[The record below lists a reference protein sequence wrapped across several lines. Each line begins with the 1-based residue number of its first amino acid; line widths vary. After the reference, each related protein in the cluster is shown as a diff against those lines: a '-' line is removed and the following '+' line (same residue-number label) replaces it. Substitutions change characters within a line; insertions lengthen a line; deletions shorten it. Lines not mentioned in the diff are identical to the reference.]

1 MNIALSILSAAAS
14 AEAAGTAEAYSGPW
28 ENVYNAVHST
38 AEAVTEEAQGVVDR
52 IQGLGDAHAQ
62 LADPDYWGSVGIIT
76 LTGILVVFFILAI
89 LIFLFWALGKTFQTI
104 DKNRAAK
111 AEAAKK
117 AAAPAPAAAPATVE
131 EIVEEDDN
139 DDEIM
144 AVISAAIAAYAEEE
158 GTSYT
163 IRDVKKRD
171 KRARSAW
178 SLAGIGENTRPF
190 WGQTERKIEA
200 WKYLLIP

>member
-117 AAAPAPAAAPATVE
+117 A
-131 EIVEEDDN
+131 
-139 DDEIM
+139 DEIKTALEKRVDNQKSTYKDYTPDEM
-144 AVISAAIAAYAEEE
+144 YKFDDCFVKQDGNTVYYAVTADNTKAADIL
-158 GTSYT
+158 G
-163 IRDVKKRD
+163 
-171 KRARSAW
+171 
-178 SLAGIGENTRPF
+178 
-190 WGQTERKIEA
+190 
-200 WKYLLIP
+200 

>member
-1 MNIALSILSAAAS
+1 MNIAYSILSAAAS
-14 AEAAGTAEAYSGPW
+14 VEAAATAEASSGPW
-28 ENVYNAVHST
+28 KNVLDAVQT
-38 AEAVTEEAQGVVDR
+38 ATSEAGSGADQGVIDR
-52 IQGLGDAHAQ
+52 IQALPDAHAQ

-76 LTGILVVFFILAI
+76 VTGILVVFFILAI
-89 LIFLFWALGKTFQTI
+89 LIFLFWLMGTVFQNI
-104 DKNRAAK
+104 DKSKKAK
-111 AEAAKK
+111 AEAAKAVAAK
-117 AAAPAPAAAPATVE
+117 AAPAPAPAAVE
-131 EIVEEDDN
+131 EVAEEDEDN

-163 IRDVKKRD
+163 IRDVKRRD

-190 WGQTERKIEA
+190 
-200 WKYLLIP
+200 

>member
-1 MNIALSILSAAAS
+1 MNIAYSILSAAAS
-14 AEAAGTAEAYSGPW
+14 VEAAATAEASSGPW
-28 ENVYNAVHST
+28 KNVLDAVQT
-38 AEAVTEEAQGVVDR
+38 ATSEAGSSADRGVIDR
-52 IQGLGDAHAQ
+52 IQALPDAHAQ

-76 LTGILVVFFILAI
+76 VTGILVVFFILAI
-89 LIFLFWALGKTFQTI
+89 LIFLFWLMGTVFQNI
-104 DKNRAAK
+104 DKSKKAK
-111 AEAAKK
+111 AEAAKAAAAK
-117 AAAPAPAAAPATVE
+117 AAPAPAPAAVE
-131 EIVEEDDN
+131 EVAEEDEDN

-163 IRDVKKRD
+163 IRDVKRRD

-190 WGQTERKIEA
+190 
-200 WKYLLIP
+200 

>member
-1 MNIALSILSAAAS
+1 M
-14 AEAAGTAEAYSGPW
+14 
-28 ENVYNAVHST
+28 
-38 AEAVTEEAQGVVDR
+38 
-52 IQGLGDAHAQ
+52 
-62 LADPDYWGSVGIIT
+62 GIIT

-117 AAAPAPAAAPATVE
+117 AAAPAPAPAPVE

-190 WGQTERKIEA
+190 
-200 WKYLLIP
+200 

>member
-1 MNIALSILSAAAS
+1 MNIAYSILSAAAS
-14 AEAAGTAEAYSGPW
+14 VEAAATAEASSGPW
-28 ENVYNAVHST
+28 KNVLDAVQT
-38 AEAVTEEAQGVVDR
+38 ATSEAGSGADQGVIDR
-52 IQGLGDAHAQ
+52 IQALPDAHAQ

-76 LTGILVVFFILAI
+76 VTGILVVFFILAI
-89 LIFLFWALGKTFQTI
+89 LIFLFWLMGTVFQNI
-104 DKNRAAK
+104 DKSKKAK
-111 AEAAKK
+111 AEAAKAAAAK
-117 AAAPAPAAAPATVE
+117 AAPAPAPVAVE
-131 EIVEEDDN
+131 EVAEEDEDN

-163 IRDVKKRD
+163 IRDVKRRD

-190 WGQTERKIEA
+190 
-200 WKYLLIP
+200 

>member
-52 IQGLGDAHAQ
+52 IPGLGDAHAQ
-62 LADPDYWGSVGIIT
+62 LADPDFWGSVGSIT

-190 WGQTERKIEA
+190 
-200 WKYLLIP
+200 

>member
-1 MNIALSILSAAAS
+1 MNIAYSILSAAAS
-14 AEAAGTAEAYSGPW
+14 VEAAATAEASSGPW
-28 ENVYNAVHST
+28 KNVLDAVQT
-38 AEAVTEEAQGVVDR
+38 ATSEAGSSADQGVIDR
-52 IQGLGDAHAQ
+52 IQALPDAHAQ

-76 LTGILVVFFILAI
+76 VTGILVVFFILAI
-89 LIFLFWALGKTFQTI
+89 LIFLFWLMGTVFQNI
-104 DKNRAAK
+104 DKSKKAK
-111 AEAAKK
+111 AEAAKAAAAK
-117 AAAPAPAAAPATVE
+117 AAPAPAPAAVE
-131 EIVEEDDN
+131 EVAEEDDDN

-163 IRDVKKRD
+163 IRDVKRRD

-190 WGQTERKIEA
+190 
-200 WKYLLIP
+200 